1 MPAFIKSPKDFFA
14 GLMFLVIAAVFA
26 YGVRELPIGTAFR
39 MGPGYFPLVLVLLL
53 AVFGLIIL
61 IGGIRLRGE
70 PIGAIP
76 WRGIAFI
83 TFPVIFFGATLKGL
97 GFVPSLAITVFA
109 TTLASRLWDIKTTVL
124 TTAVLVVFSWAVFI
138 KGLGL
143 PISLYGPWVG
153 GY

>member
-1 MPAFIKSPKDFFA
+1 MPVFIKSPKDFFA
-14 GLMFLVIAAVFA
+14 GLMFLAIAAVFA

-53 AVFGLIIL
+53 AIFGLIIL
-61 IGGIRLRGE
+61 INGIRAPGE

-83 TFPVIFFGATLKGL
+83 TLPVIFFGATLKGL
-97 GFVPSLAITVFA
+97 GFIPSLAITVL
-109 TTLASRLWDIKTTVL
+109 TTTFASRLWDIKTTVL
-124 TTAVLVVFSWAVFI
+124 TTAVLVVFSWVVFI

>member
-1 MPAFIKSPKDFFA
+1 MKVYVMTT
-14 GLMFLVIAAVFA
+14 G
-26 YGVRELPIGTAFR
+26 
-39 MGPGYFPLVLVLLL
+39 

-61 IGGIRLRGE
+61 IGGIRVPGE

-76 WRGIAFI
+76 WRGIALI
-83 TFPVIFFGATLKGL
+83 TLPVIFFGATLKGL
-97 GFVPSLAITVFA
+97 GFIPSLAITVL
-109 TTLASRLWDIKTTVL
+109 TTTFASRLWDIKTTVL
-124 TTAVLVVFSWAVFI
+124 TTAVLVVFSWVVFI